1 LFYINII
8 QFFIKIFLLYNIPYT
23 FEDLLVEDNC
33 VDTIVFNL
41 SVLSTT
47 PVDSIINPNSLYDLF
62 ILGKLFL

>member
-1 LFYINII
+1 MFYININ
-8 QFFIKIFLLYNIPYT
+8 QFLLKSFLLYDIPYT

-47 PVDSIINPNSLYDLF
+47 PVDSIINPNSLYDSF

>member
-1 LFYINII
+1 LFYININ
-8 QFFIKIFLLYNIPYT
+8 QFLLKSFLLYDIPYT

-47 PVDSIINPNSLYDLF
+47 PVDSIINPNSLYDSF